1 MYAFQG
7 NSNQEVCVVLFVIRV
22 LFKKRKSI
30 HIYSLAFFPCFPH
43 YALSSYKDIVAQ
55 FSCSPDMSSLSL
67 PVLVL
72 LTLLWG
78 NVLAYNFNIIIL
90 VVYFSEQDLVRIY
103 WLLQLHTSPL
113 V

>member
-1 MYAFQG
+1 M
-7 NSNQEVCVVLFVIRV
+7 VLFVIRV

-30 HIYSLAFFPCFPH
+30 HIYFLAFFPCFSH
-43 YALSSYKDIVAQ
+43 YVLSANIDIVAQ

-78 NVLAYNFNIIIL
+78 NVLAINFNINIL
-90 VVYFSEQDLVRIY
+90 VVQFSEQDLVRIY